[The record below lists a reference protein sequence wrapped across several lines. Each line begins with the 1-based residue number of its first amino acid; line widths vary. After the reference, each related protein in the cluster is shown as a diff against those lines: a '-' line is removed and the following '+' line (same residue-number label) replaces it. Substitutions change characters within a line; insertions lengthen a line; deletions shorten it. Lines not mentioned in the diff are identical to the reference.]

1 MGSLVKLASPVGR
14 RSARDERRVRAALAD
29 RDPEAVA
36 LLQAT
41 YGSTV
46 LGYLRYVLRDEHTA
60 DDVFQRVMIQA
71 WRDGAAFNA
80 ARGSLLT
87 WLMTIARS
95 RALDELRRRVPEP
108 VDPASVATLHE
119 AHASD
124 EDPGEQIA
132 AQWRLRHLLGQLPA
146 AEARLLRMRFE
157 LGLSQSEIALAT
169 GIALGTVKMR
179 MSRALQRL
187 RDLIEGYE

>member
-1 MGSLVKLASPVGR
+1 
-14 RSARDERRVRAALAD
+14 
-29 RDPEAVA
+29 
-36 LLQAT
+36 
-41 YGSTV
+41 V
-46 LGYLRYVLRDEHTA
+46 LGDAHTA

-71 WRDGAAFNA
+71 WRNGAAFDA

-108 VDPASVATLHE
+108 VDPASATTLHE
-119 AHASD
+119 AHATH
-124 EDPGEQIA
+124 EDPGERIA
-132 AQWRLRHLLGQLPA
+132 GQWRLRHLLGQLPA

-187 RDLIEGYE
+187 RDLIEEYE